1 MPGAAGMSQQM
12 LVAKRSELWF
22 KGQHDRGLSMEVNKR
37 TDFPLAATVYP
48 SSFCSLFLFKET
60 SHLYQLGIVV
70 ELLSRVPLFVTAWT
84 VADQAPLSMGFS
96 RQEDWSGLPCPTPIS
111 WVCGAAKCWA
121 KGTPR
126 DGSAGPWPLSPGWA
140 LCGDP
145 SFSSRAPGLIPPHG
159 P

>member
-1 MPGAAGMSQQM
+1 
-12 LVAKRSELWF
+12 
-22 KGQHDRGLSMEVNKR
+22 MEVNKR

-96 RQEDWSGLPCPTPIS
+96 
-111 WVCGAAKCWA
+111 K
-121 KGTPR
+121 
-126 DGSAGPWPLSPGWA
+126 
-140 LCGDP
+140 
-145 SFSSRAPGLIPPHG
+145 
-159 P
+159 